1 MIRKGIRIPRLLV
14 PGIVLAAVV
23 ILCMGNCKAGDF
35 YALHIY
41 PVVSSVLSLVAS
53 PFGFS
58 LQTVLFAV
66 FIATF
71 VAIII
76 RAHRQKRGFLHC
88 LLKEITLV
96 VWIFVWA
103 YLGWCTNYS
112 RSQITTRVESPA
124 TAYDST
130 AFRTFLSE
138 FTDELNASW
147 VDDVTIDGS
156 LMEKEIKTIYE
167 SVPAKYGLCRP
178 RKWQH
183 YKKMPFSRLESA
195 MGILGYIGPFFC
207 ESHLNPEIPAVDV
220 PNTFAHEYSHLLGVS
235 CEAEANWWAFQ
246 CCSRSNVP
254 GMKYSGYQS
263 MLSHVIVNASHLLSE
278 EDFNAWAAT
287 LRQEVKDDYKAN
299 REFWSSKKI
308 SVLDNAQRWIYDL
321 FLKTNNIS
329 SGVRNYSE
337 VVSLMISLDYQPA

>member
-1 MIRKGIRIPRLLV
+1 MRKEIRIPRLLL
-14 PGIVLAAVV
+14 PGIVLAVVV
-23 ILCMGNCKAGDF
+23 ILCMGNSKAGDF

-58 LQTVLFAV
+58 LQAVLFVV

-76 RAHRQKRGFLHC
+76 RTHRQKQGFLHC
-88 LLKEITLV
+88 LLKEIALV
-96 VWIFVWA
+96 AWIFVWA

-112 RSQITTRVESPA
+112 RSQITTRVESLS

-147 VDDVTIDGS
+147 VDDATIDGS
-156 LMEKEIKTIYE
+156 LMEKEIKTFYE
-167 SVPAKYGLCRP
+167 SVPAKFGLCRP
-178 RKWQH
+178 QKWQH
-183 YKKMPFSRLESA
+183 PKKMPCVRLESA

-220 PNTFAHEYSHLLGVS
+220 PYTFAHEYSHLLGVS
-235 CEAEANWWAFQ
+235 SEAEANWWAFQ
-246 CCSRSNVP
+246 CCSHSNVP
-254 GMKYSGYQS
+254 AMKYSGYQS

-278 EDFNAWAAT
+278 EDFNAWRAT
-287 LRQEVKDDYKAN
+287 IRQEAKDDYNAG
-299 REFWSSKKI
+299 REFWSSKRVRI
-308 SVLDNAQRWIYDL
+308 LDDAQRWIYDL
-321 FLKTNNIS
+321 YLKTNNIP

-337 VVSLMISLDYQPA
+337 VVSLMISLDY

>member
-1 MIRKGIRIPRLLV
+1 MIPPLLV
-14 PGIVLAAVV
+14 PGIMLAAVV
-23 ILCMGNCKAGDF
+23 ILCMGNSKAGDF

-41 PVVSSVLSLVAS
+41 PAVSSVLSLVAS

-58 LQTVLFAV
+58 LQTILFAV

-76 RAHRQKRGFLHC
+76 RAHRQKQGALCC
-88 LLKEITLV
+88 LLKELTLIA
-96 VWIFVWA
+96 WIFVWA

-112 RSQITTRVESPA
+112 RSRITVRVESPA

-130 AFRTFLSE
+130 IFRAFLSE

-147 VDDVTIDGS
+147 VDDTTIDGS
-156 LMEKEIKTIYE
+156 LMENAIKSFYE

-183 YKKMPFSRLESA
+183 PKKMPFSRLESA

-207 ESHLNPEIPAVDV
+207 ESHMNPEIPAVEF

-235 CEAEANWWAFQ
+235 SEAEANWWAFQ

-254 GMKYSGYQS
+254 EMRYSGYLG
-263 MLSHVIVNASHLLSE
+263 MLPHVTVNAFQLLSE
-278 EDFNAWAAT
+278 EDFNAWTAT
-287 LRQEVKDDYKAN
+287 LRQEVKDDYKAS
-299 REFWSSKKI
+299 REFWSSRK
-308 SVLDNAQRWIYDL
+308 VGFLNDAQRRIYDI
-321 FLKTNNIS
+321 FLKTNNIP

-337 VVSLMISLDYQPA
+337 VVSLVISLEYQSD